1 MIKIQNLYKKLITV
15 ITLVIILSACLTPLG
30 RVQAATTVS
39 ITSPTSN
46 SSVNGTSFTVTGT
59 ATAKRKITVTVNG
72 TTVGT
77 TTSDNSGNWSL
88 NVTGQSAGAKTI
100 EATASVS
107 YAYVPNL
114 SASTISVINTVTD
127 EQIGSDISSSVGQN
141 NAVVSPDGTQMVSVS
156 GFGANAIKVWS
167 LSNPEVPV
175 ITHNLTAT
183 GAHAIAVNY
192 TPDGTYFYVSSEAG
206 DFSSGT
212 VTRYNSADPTISAA
226 VTGYNQNFPAYP
238 AMSSDSTRV
247 YVANVVSST
256 ISVINIAT
264 NTQLSTF
271 ASSGGG
277 GPLKSDDIHGY
288 SISNGGDSATPYN
301 TQTETS
307 GSAISVGDG
316 PLGSAFN
323 QDQSLLLVA
332 NATSDNISIINTNSN
347 TVTDTIGTGAG
358 SSPFFPAF
366 TNDFSK
372 LYVSESGLDQISVR
386 NPTTLATVSTISV
399 GDNPRQFDIGPD
411 QTATTSVNF
420 TLTNSTLAGTGTN
433 VANLILLAGA
443 LIFVTSSTFLYL
455 SLKPRSAK

>member
-1 MIKIQNLYKKLITV
+1 MFKRLTSFVAAVL
-15 ITLVIILSACLTPLG
+15 LVATMAFMPLA
-30 RVQAATTVS
+30 VSAATSVA
-39 ITSPTSN
+39 ITSPSN
-46 SSVNGTSFTVTGT
+46 GSTAIGTSFTVTGT
-59 ATAKRKITVTVNG
+59 ATAKRAITVKVNG
-72 TTVGT
+72 TAVGT

-100 EATASVS
+100 EATASVQ
-107 YAYVPNL
+107 YAYVPN
-114 SASTISVINTVTD
+114 SGDSTISVINAVTD
-127 EQIGSDISSSVGQN
+127 EKIGADISSSVSQN
-141 NAVVSPDGTQMVSVS
+141 NVVVSPSGTQMVSVS

-175 ITHNLTAT
+175 ITHNLTAA

-206 DFSSGT
+206 DFSGGT
-212 VTRYNSADPTISAA
+212 VTRYSSADPTISAA

-238 AMSSDSTRV
+238 AMSSDSSRV
-247 YVANVVSST
+247 YVANVGSGT
-256 ISVINIAT
+256 MSVINIAT

-277 GPLKSDDIHGY
+277 GPLKSDNIHGY

-347 TVTDTIGTGAG
+347 TVTSTVNTGAG
-358 SSPFFPAF
+358 STPYFPAF
-366 TNDFSK
+366 TSDFSK
-372 LYVSESGLDQISVR
+372 LYVSEAGLDQISVR
-386 NPTTLATVSTISV
+386 NPTTLVTTGTIAV
-399 GDNPRQFDIGPD
+399 GDSPRQFAFGPN
-411 QTATTSVNF
+411 QTATTSVSF
-420 TLTNSTLAGTGTN
+420 TLAAASSEELADTGDSSKLAIYFAFSLIASGIAGIF
-433 VANLILLAGA
+433 VLRQHKILL
-443 LIFVTSSTFLYL
+443 
-455 SLKPRSAK
+455 